1 MIDLVSI
8 NGEKMKILYTLISIL
23 LLAGCNMS
31 NESTDMDASQSAVVE
46 YVWQTKG
53 PNYSDEALEILIDSW
68 NQKIDAGGY
77 DMVGANILVPDF
89 EPETHDF
96 VWVLRWPSMEAR
108 NYAWDHFQKNYD
120 EDWNQE
126 RAGIFSDNDED
137 VYAFT
142 PTLGRE
148 MRSGNGETFEA
159 EFNSCDFNDG
169 YGQDDLVKFK
179 KDFNDYIDNDEMENG
194 EGTFWYVMLDPLFE
208 PTSNLPHSDYF
219 WLNIWG
225 NQQDKEEGYAGYSE
239 TDLQKQADAFSTCV
253 RFPHSGRVIR

>member
-1 MIDLVSI
+1 
-8 NGEKMKILYTLISIL
+8 MKNLYALIGIL

-31 NESTDMDASQSAVVE
+31 DESNDTVASQSAVVE

-53 PNYSDEALEILIDSW
+53 PNYSDEALETLIDSW

-77 DMVGANILVPDF
+77 DMVGANILVPNF

-120 EDWNQE
+120 DEWNQE
-126 RAGIFSDNDED
+126 RANIFSDNDED

-148 MRSGNGETFEA
+148 MRSGNGETYEV
-159 EFNSCDFNDG
+159 EFNLCDFNEG

-179 KDFNDYIDNDEMENG
+179 KDFNDYIDNDERENG

-208 PTSNLPHSDYF
+208 PTSNVQHSDYF

-225 NQQDKEEGYAGYSE
+225 SQKDKEEGYARYAE
-239 TDLQKQADAFSTCV
+239 TDLQNQADTFSSCE
-253 RFPHSGRVIR
+253 RFPHSGRAIR

>member
-1 MIDLVSI
+1 VIDLVSI

-148 MRSGNGETFEA
+148 MRFGNGETFEA

-208 PTSNLPHSDYF
+208 PTSNLSHSDYL

>member
-1 MIDLVSI
+1 
-8 NGEKMKILYTLISIL
+8 MKILYTLISIL

-148 MRSGNGETFEA
+148 MRFGNGETFEA

-169 YGQDDLVKFK
+169 YGQGDLVKFK

-208 PTSNLPHSDYF
+208 PTSNLSHSDYL